1 MIALARGVFEGGCY
15 VFRLKQRIFLVTFE
29 PAARNDLATNTLQH

>member
-15 VFRLKQRIFLVTFE
+15 NRLVFARRDDPMI
-29 PAARNDLATNTLQH
+29 PA